1 LEGDDTGKK
10 APKTAKTVGAKRKA
24 EAPLLEKDLQ
34 GSGLV
39 EDTLLAPQADAVL
52 QSRRVTRDVVANV
65 LIRTGLDVIEV
76 EGPSK
81 EKNQRV
87 VDNATFD
94 TKVAKGQEAM

>member
-1 LEGDDTGKK
+1 
-10 APKTAKTVGAKRKA
+10 
-24 EAPLLEKDLQ
+24 
-34 GSGLV
+34 
-39 EDTLLAPQADAVL
+39 
-52 QSRRVTRDVVANV
+52 VTRDVVANV

-76 EGPSK
+76 KGPSE